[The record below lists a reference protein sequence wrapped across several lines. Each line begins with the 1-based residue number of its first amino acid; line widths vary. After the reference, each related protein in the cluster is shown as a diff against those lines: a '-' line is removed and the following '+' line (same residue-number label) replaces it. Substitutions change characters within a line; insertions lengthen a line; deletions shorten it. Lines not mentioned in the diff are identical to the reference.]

1 MVLAQYMVNGSFRLQ
16 TGTQAGFLVSAKQ
29 KIGDIEV
36 DVDDTFNSV
45 DISWV
50 FGGGYLFSSGFGIDA
65 R

>member
-45 DISWV
+45 DISWF
-50 FGGGYLFSSGFGIDA
+50 FGGAY
-65 R
+65 